1 MKKRT
6 RSMRVMNLHIPYH
19 IIMIIWSLIAMAPV
33 WLLLINT
40 LKPKKEIYTNPFGL
54 PREWTLDNY
63 RYIISDNNFFSYFR
77 NSFIVVVVSLA
88 VILLLGSLCAYALAH
103 WRTRTSRG
111 VYFFIIVGMMLPI
124 KIATIR
130 LLEIMKTLGLLN
142 TLWSLFPVYIAM
154 GLPVAVFIL
163 TEFIR
168 GLPGELYE
176 AGFMDGAGRFMIY
189 RKIVLPLIRPAL
201 ATVAIYNLVPIWN
214 DLWFPLIFINV
225 ENQKT
230 VLLAVTRLQGH
241 HGLAQA
247 ADHSVPVRAA
257 RHPAVSDDV
266 QAVRQGTDGRRREG
280 IKGKS
285 DPACDTKTKEA
296 RVMNAGF
303 EVRQE

>member
-6 RSMRVMNLHIPYH
+6 RSMRIMNLHIPYH

-63 RYIISDNNFFSYFR
+63 RYIISDNNFFGYFK

-154 GLPVAVFIL
+154 GLPIAVFIL

-189 RKIVLPLIRPAL
+189 CKIVLPLIRPAL

-230 VLLAVTRLQGH
+230 VLLAVTRLQGQYTTDWPK
-241 HGLAQA
+241 LLTILSLSAL
-247 ADHSVPVRAA
+247 PVILLYLTM
-257 RHPAVSDDV
+257 SK
-266 QAVRQGTDGRRREG
+266 QF
-280 IKGKS
+280 IKGL
-285 DPACDTKTKEA
+285 T
-296 RVMNAGF
+296 AGA
-303 EVRQE
+303 VKG

>member
-6 RSMRVMNLHIPYH
+6 RSMRIMNLHIPYH

-63 RYIISDNNFFSYFR
+63 RYIISDNNFFGYFK

-130 LLEIMKTLGLLN
+130 LLEIVKTLGLLN

-154 GLPVAVFIL
+154 GLPIAVFIL

-189 RKIVLPLIRPAL
+189 CKIVLPLIRPAL

-225 ENQKT
+225 ESQKT
-230 VLLAVTRLQGH
+230 VLLAVTRLQGQYTTDWPK
-241 HGLAQA
+241 LLTILSLSAL
-247 ADHSVPVRAA
+247 PVI
-257 RHPAVSDDV
+257 VLYLTMSK
-266 QAVRQGTDGRRREG
+266 QF
-280 IKGKS
+280 IKGL
-285 DPACDTKTKEA
+285 T
-296 RVMNAGF
+296 AGA
-303 EVRQE
+303 VKG

>member
-1 MKKRT
+1 MKKRA
-6 RSMRVMNLHIPYH
+6 RSMRIMNLHIPYH

-130 LLEIMKTLGLLN
+130 LLEIMKTLRLLN

-225 ENQKT
+225 ESQKT
-230 VLLAVTRLQGH
+230 VLLAVTRLQGQYTTDWPKLLTILSLSALPVILLYLTMSKQFVK
-241 HGLAQA
+241 GLTAG
-247 ADHSVPVRAA
+247 
-257 RHPAVSDDV
+257 AV
-266 QAVRQGTDGRRREG
+266 
-280 IKGKS
+280 KG
-285 DPACDTKTKEA
+285 
-296 RVMNAGF
+296 
-303 EVRQE
+303 

>member
-6 RSMRVMNLHIPYH
+6 RSMRIMNLHIPYH

-63 RYIISDNNFFSYFR
+63 RYIISDNNFFGYFK

-103 WRTRTSRG
+103 WRTRKSRG

-230 VLLAVTRLQGH
+230 VLLAVTRLQGQYTTDWPKLLTILSLSALPVILLYLTMSKQFVK
-241 HGLAQA
+241 GLTAG
-247 ADHSVPVRAA
+247 
-257 RHPAVSDDV
+257 AV
-266 QAVRQGTDGRRREG
+266 
-280 IKGKS
+280 KG
-285 DPACDTKTKEA
+285 
-296 RVMNAGF
+296 
-303 EVRQE
+303 

>member
-1 MKKRT
+1 MKKRA

-19 IIMIIWSLIAMAPV
+19 IIMILWSLIAMAPV

-54 PREWTLDNY
+54 PIEWTLDNY
-63 RYIISDNNFFSYFR
+63 RYIISDNNFFSYFK

-130 LLEIMKTLGLLN
+130 LLEIMKALGLLN

-189 RKIVLPLIRPAL
+189 YKIVLPLIRPAL

-230 VLLAVTRLQGH
+230 VLLAVTRLQGQYTTDWPKLLTILSLSALPVIILYLTMSKQFVK
-241 HGLAQA
+241 GLTAG
-247 ADHSVPVRAA
+247 
-257 RHPAVSDDV
+257 AV
-266 QAVRQGTDGRRREG
+266 
-280 IKGKS
+280 KG
-285 DPACDTKTKEA
+285 
-296 RVMNAGF
+296 
-303 EVRQE
+303 

>member
-1 MKKRT
+1 MKKRA
-6 RSMRVMNLHIPYH
+6 RSMRIMNLHIPYH
-19 IIMIIWSLIAMAPV
+19 IIMIIWSLIAMMPV

-230 VLLAVTRLQGH
+230 VLLAVTRLQGQYTTDWPKLLTILSLSALPVILLYLTMSKQYVK
-241 HGLAQA
+241 GLTAG
-247 ADHSVPVRAA
+247 
-257 RHPAVSDDV
+257 AV
-266 QAVRQGTDGRRREG
+266 
-280 IKGKS
+280 KG
-285 DPACDTKTKEA
+285 
-296 RVMNAGF
+296 
-303 EVRQE
+303 

>member
-1 MKKRT
+1 MKKRA
-6 RSMRVMNLHIPYH
+6 RSMRIMNLHIPYH
-19 IIMIIWSLIAMAPV
+19 IIMIIWSLIAMMPV

-63 RYIISDNNFFSYFR
+63 RYIISDNNFFGYFK

-88 VILLLGSLCAYALAH
+88 VILILGSLCAYALAH

-154 GLPVAVFIL
+154 GLPIAVFIL

-230 VLLAVTRLQGH
+230 VLLAVTRLQGQYTTDWPKLLTILSLSALPVILLYLTMSKQFVK
-241 HGLAQA
+241 GLTAG
-247 ADHSVPVRAA
+247 
-257 RHPAVSDDV
+257 AV
-266 QAVRQGTDGRRREG
+266 
-280 IKGKS
+280 KG
-285 DPACDTKTKEA
+285 
-296 RVMNAGF
+296 
-303 EVRQE
+303 

>member
-189 RKIVLPLIRPAL
+189 RKIVLPLIHPAL

-230 VLLAVTRLQGH
+230 VLLAVTRLQGQYTTDWPK
-241 HGLAQA
+241 LLTILSLSAL
-247 ADHSVPVRAA
+247 PVI
-257 RHPAVSDDV
+257 VLYLTMSK
-266 QAVRQGTDGRRREG
+266 QF
-280 IKGKS
+280 IKGL
-285 DPACDTKTKEA
+285 T
-296 RVMNAGF
+296 AGA
-303 EVRQE
+303 VKG

>member
-63 RYIISDNNFFSYFR
+63 RYIISDNNFFGYFK

-163 TEFIR
+163 TEFIL

-230 VLLAVTRLQGH
+230 VLLAVTRLQGQYTTDWPKLLTILSLSALPVILLYLTMSKQFVK
-241 HGLAQA
+241 GLTAG
-247 ADHSVPVRAA
+247 
-257 RHPAVSDDV
+257 AV
-266 QAVRQGTDGRRREG
+266 
-280 IKGKS
+280 KG
-285 DPACDTKTKEA
+285 
-296 RVMNAGF
+296 
-303 EVRQE
+303 

>member
-1 MKKRT
+1 MKKRA
-6 RSMRVMNLHIPYH
+6 RSMRIMNLHIPYH
-19 IIMIIWSLIAMAPV
+19 IIMIIWSLIAMMPV

-63 RYIISDNNFFSYFR
+63 RYIISDNNFFSYFK
-77 NSFIVVVVSLA
+77 NSFVVVVVSLA

-230 VLLAVTRLQGH
+230 VLLAVTRLQGQYTTDWPKLLTILSLSALPVILLYLTMSKQFVK
-241 HGLAQA
+241 GLTAG
-247 ADHSVPVRAA
+247 
-257 RHPAVSDDV
+257 AV
-266 QAVRQGTDGRRREG
+266 
-280 IKGKS
+280 KG
-285 DPACDTKTKEA
+285 
-296 RVMNAGF
+296 
-303 EVRQE
+303 

>member
-1 MKKRT
+1 MKKRA
-6 RSMRVMNLHIPYH
+6 RSMRIMNLHIPYH
-19 IIMIIWSLIAMAPV
+19 IIMIIWSLIAMMPV

-176 AGFMDGAGRFMIY
+176 AGFMDGAGRFTIY

-230 VLLAVTRLQGH
+230 VLLAVTRLQGQYTTDWPKLLTILSLSALPVILLYLTMSKQFVK
-241 HGLAQA
+241 GLTAG
-247 ADHSVPVRAA
+247 
-257 RHPAVSDDV
+257 AV
-266 QAVRQGTDGRRREG
+266 
-280 IKGKS
+280 KG
-285 DPACDTKTKEA
+285 
-296 RVMNAGF
+296 
-303 EVRQE
+303 

>member
-1 MKKRT
+1 MKKRA
-6 RSMRVMNLHIPYH
+6 RSMRIMNLHIPYH
-19 IIMIIWSLIAMAPV
+19 IIMIIWSLIAMMPV

-103 WRTRTSRG
+103 WRTRASKG

-230 VLLAVTRLQGH
+230 VLLAVTRLQGQYTTDWPKLLTILSLSALPVILLYLTMSKQFVK
-241 HGLAQA
+241 GLTAG
-247 ADHSVPVRAA
+247 
-257 RHPAVSDDV
+257 AV
-266 QAVRQGTDGRRREG
+266 
-280 IKGKS
+280 KG
-285 DPACDTKTKEA
+285 
-296 RVMNAGF
+296 
-303 EVRQE
+303 